1 LAKPPSEEIPSNGP
15 SDEPSDEPKD
25 KTSRKEDVFLR
36 EVDDAVR
43 EDDLKNFGRRYG
55 IWIAAAVIIGLASLA
70 GWIFY
75 NNSLDEDSGLRS
87 EEYVAAIDSL
97 KSNNIE
103 GASKALESLENTEQD
118 GYRAAAQMMQANIAL
133 EKKDTKKA
141 IAGYAKVVADD
152 SLPKPFRDLALVRQ
166 TASEFDSLK
175 PQQVVDRLKSLAVPG
190 NPWFGSAGEMV
201 AISYL
206 NMGKDDLAGPLFAQL
221 AKDKAVP
228 PTIRSR
234 ALQMAGVQGIDAVE
248 TEEDKT
254 DASSVG
260 GADANGQADGA
271 QAAGEGEAQ

>member
-1 LAKPPSEEIPSNGP
+1 LAKPPSEEIPSNG
-15 SDEPSDEPKD
+15 PSDEPKD

-141 IAGYAKVVADD
+141 IAGYVKIVGDD

-175 PQQVVDRLKSLAVPG
+175 PQQVIDRLKSLAVPG

-271 QAAGEGEAQ
+271 QPAGEGEAQ

>member
-1 LAKPPSEEIPSNGP
+1 LAK
-15 SDEPSDEPKD
+15 DD
-25 KTSRKEDVFLR
+25 KETPEDKPAEDKPDRKEQVFMR

-55 IWIAAAVIIGLASLA
+55 IWIALALVAGLASLA

-75 NNSLDEDSGLRS
+75 SNAQDEESGLRS

-97 KSNNIE
+97 RQNNID
-103 GASKALESLENTEQD
+103 GASTALESLENAEQE

-133 EKKDTKKA
+133 EKNDAKKA
-141 IAGYAKVVADD
+141 IAGYAKVVADSD
-152 SLPKPFRDLALVRQ
+152 LPKPFRDLALIRQ
-166 TASEFDSLK
+166 TATEFDSLK
-175 PQQVVDRLKSLAVPG
+175 PQQVIDRLKSLAVPG

-206 NMGKDDLAGPLFAQL
+206 NLGKSDLAGPLFAQL

-248 TEEDKT
+248 LISEAEEGLE
-254 DASSVG
+254 A
-260 GADANGQADGA
+260 GA
-271 QAAGEGEAQ
+271 AATLPTAPGEGETQE